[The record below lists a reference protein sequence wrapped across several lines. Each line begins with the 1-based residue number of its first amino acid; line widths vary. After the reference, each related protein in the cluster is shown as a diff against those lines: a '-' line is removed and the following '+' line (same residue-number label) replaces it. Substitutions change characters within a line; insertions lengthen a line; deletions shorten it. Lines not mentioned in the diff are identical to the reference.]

1 MAWRSTSDK
10 ENISIRDVFE
20 IKRVRTIT
28 ASEAK
33 QTAEGTN
40 DLRLAFELVF
50 SRKLSEEYRAI
61 DTHHFVDYTFLDT
74 TFEKLG
80 V

>member
-1 MAWRSTSDK
+1 MRCICDRQLIEEHSGED
-10 ENISIRDVFE
+10 EEIS
-20 IKRVRTIT
+20 VRTIT